1 MDRGFGNRER
11 KWFCFGGIF
20 FLLVLEMNVC
30 VKYTSGYTYGEHFQ
44 VFKSWVYTT
53 IQCVL
58 EEYWYGYK
66 GLEKNI
72 WGKH

>member
-1 MDRGFGNRER
+1 MVLFWGHFFFTSVGNE
-11 KWFCFGGIF
+11 C
-20 FLLVLEMNVC
+20 LC

-72 WGKH
+72 WGKY